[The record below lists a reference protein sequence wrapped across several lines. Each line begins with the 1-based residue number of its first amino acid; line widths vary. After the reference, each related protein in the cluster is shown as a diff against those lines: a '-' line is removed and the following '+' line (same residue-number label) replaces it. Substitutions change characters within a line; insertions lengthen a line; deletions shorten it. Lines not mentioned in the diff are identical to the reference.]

1 MKIKRKNLII
11 ANILLALILIVVTP
25 LASLG
30 EVNNNST
37 SVDIEI
43 AKVGDDD
50 FSSLTFDYWKVDSV
64 KEEDYKTLAEKYEK
78 MHKSELDKLLGSSHK
93 TLKTTVEDKKAII
106 SIVGLDSG
114 TYLFKLD
121 DTSFSKLKNFYVP
134 AFFIDITKDDKIL
147 IESKVQDLSLNLEKV
162 DKYDNTK
169 KLEGVVFELYEYNDG
184 NKDEKKVNVSKKNGL
199 YYIDS
204 QGKDSLITDKN
215 GRIKVYGLDRY
226 KSYYFKEVK
235 TLPNYIVEQKK
246 TNPLRYGGYTIV
258 ENKPKLVKGRYKF
271 VKVDSFNQQIH
282 LKGAKFAVSKLDDKD
297 KTYKIV
303 KDGDD
308 DYILTSDDRGEFTT
322 KDLEFGS
329 YRLQEIM
336 PPPGYRASSIPID
349 FVIDKELTSSN
360 AMGVTFIEND
370 RLPTKKPR
378 RDKDIKPREIFKAKD
393 IFNPNRPP
401 IVKTGDVKIIIFIV
415 LGLIFILIGIILFRR
430 EKKS

>member
-78 MHKSELDKLLGSSHK
+78 MRKSELDKLLGSSHK

-235 TLPNYIVEQKK
+235 TLPNYILKR
-246 TNPLRYGGYTIV
+246 TNTRQLRYAESITV
-258 ENKPKLVKGRYKF
+258 ENQPKLIKGKHKF
-271 VKVDSFNQQIH
+271 VKVDSNNQQIH
-282 LKGAKFAVSKLDDKD
+282 LKGAKFAVSRFDDKS
-297 KTYKIV
+297 KEYKIL
-303 KDGDD
+303 KNGYD
-308 DYILTSDDRGEFTT
+308 DYILTSDDKGEFTT
-322 KDLEFGS
+322 KELEFGS
-329 YRLQEIM
+329 YRLQEIKS
-336 PPPGYRASSIPID
+336 PTGYILTSTPID

-360 AMGVTFIEND
+360 AMGVTFIDNVKTEVKN
-370 RLPTKKPR
+370 PVKTK
-378 RDKDIKPREIFKAKD
+378 EMFKSK
-393 IFNPNRPP
+393 RPP

-415 LGLIFILIGIILFRR
+415 LGLIFILIGILLFRR